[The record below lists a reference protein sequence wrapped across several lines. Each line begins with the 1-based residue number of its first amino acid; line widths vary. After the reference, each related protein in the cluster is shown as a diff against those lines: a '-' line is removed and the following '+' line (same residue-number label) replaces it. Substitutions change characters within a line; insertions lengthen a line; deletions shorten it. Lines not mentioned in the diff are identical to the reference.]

1 MASDSI
7 TLRVPATSANLGP
20 GFDALGLALELAA
33 DIYLTLAGPARKPRD
48 VMERMIVSAARETY
62 KRAGATEPPALTA
75 RVLRPIPLGRGLG
88 ASAVARAAGVIGA
101 NTLLGG
107 PLDDAAV
114 LALAAELEGHA
125 DNVAPAV
132 LGGLQVVVAEN
143 GRLTCVGVPV
153 PAELRVVLYVPEFS
167 MPTHESRKRLPSRLT
182 REDAVY
188 NIGRAA
194 LLVATVAAGRFD
206 AMRIATQDRL
216 HQPVRAGL
224 FPVMPAIIDAA
235 LGAGAHAAYLS
246 GGGSTI
252 AAWATSEEER
262 IGRAMADA
270 AAAANV
276 AGQVIHTRPSARGA
290 YVIPEGE
297 AWH

>member
-1 MASDSI
+1 MNSDSI

-33 DIYLTLAGPARKPRD
+33 EISLTIAGPARKPRD

-62 KRAGATEPPALTA
+62 RRAGAPEPPALSA

-101 NTLLGG
+101 NTLLGR

-143 GRLTCVGVPV
+143 EQLTCVGVPV
-153 PAELRVVLYVPEFS
+153 PEELRVVLYVPEFS
-167 MPTHESRKRLPSRLT
+167 MPTQESRKRLPAQLS

-194 LLVATVAAGRFD
+194 LLVAAVAAGRFD
-206 AMRIATQDRL
+206 AMRTATQDRL
-216 HQPVRAGL
+216 HQPTRAGL
-224 FPVMPAIIDAA
+224 FPAMPAIIDAA
-235 LGAGAHAAYLS
+235 VGAGAHAAYLS

-252 AAWATSEEER
+252 AAWATSGEER
-262 IGRAMADA
+262 IGRAMAE
-270 AAAANV
+270 AAAANI
-276 AGQVIHTRPSARGA
+276 AGEVLYTRPSARGA

-297 AWH
+297 S